1 MDLKEKTVALAR
13 LLHKDCTQLLELYT
27 TRESLP
33 SNSVSGSQLVSI
45 PPLTSQLSPSEK
57 ICFLHAAL
65 RACLRLLD
73 QAITREDAI
82 FPDTPEDEYT
92 KQRKTVRERLEHLV
106 LSTERL
112 LVGGKRCDA
121 EAKDLVDSEAFAL
134 KKWILQVLQDLVYW
148 SNKTAET
155 LQTLPALTAKKPVR
169 TRRETRRMEARK
181 LRK

>member
-27 TRESLP
+27 NRESLP

-45 PPLTSQLSPSEK
+45 PPLTSQLSPPEK

-65 RACLRLLD
+65 RVCLRLLD
-73 QAITREDAI
+73 KAITHEDAL
-82 FPDTPEDEYT
+82 FPNTPEDEYT
-92 KQRKTVRERLEHLV
+92 KQRKTVRDRLDYLV
-106 LSTERL
+106 MSTERL

-121 EAKDLVDSEAFAL
+121 EAKDLVDGGTFVL
-134 KKWILQVLQDLVYW
+134 KKWILQVLQDIAYW

-155 LQTLPALTAKKPVR
+155 LQTLPALTDKKPPR
-169 TRRETRRMEARK
+169 TRRATRKKEARK